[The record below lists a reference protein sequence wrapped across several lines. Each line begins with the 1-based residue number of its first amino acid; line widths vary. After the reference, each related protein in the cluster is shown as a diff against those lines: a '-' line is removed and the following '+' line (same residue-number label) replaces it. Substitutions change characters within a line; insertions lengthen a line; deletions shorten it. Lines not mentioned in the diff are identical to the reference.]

1 MSIACGTRSP
11 VWLSRTEAESLSYR
25 RIREAARP
33 ALALRPGHA
42 AEHIRR
48 DMPDDSSR
56 PSQPTPVEASGL
68 QGARLAARIR
78 QSLYALSAPELAAA
92 QEAMRQ
98 AGARRHLEYFHDGK
112 VEAIRVL
119 PCPIT
124 LLPEQ
129 LVYLHSIARTLHYA
143 LLRLPELYLGDAAVR
158 DIIRLEPAEDEW
170 LRACWTPAVQAR
182 NPVFDRLDCLV
193 DYASP
198 IWKDTL
204 RFVEPNL
211 TGVGGL
217 YLVPAV
223 EEVVDEVVVP
233 LLTGRDRSLRIGR
246 LADARTLLLRELVE
260 HLEIV
265 GRPGGT
271 VCLVEPKYELEG
283 IDEQRRLVEY
293 YGDRHGIRM
302 LHADPSEL
310 RMKGDEVYCGDT
322 RVDLVYRD
330 YGVLDLAELA
340 EGGWDPEPMRRLFR
354 ENRVISSISAELDC
368 KACFELLTD
377 TVVADRYFTEEER
390 QVFRHHVLWTRV
402 VRDRR
407 TALPG
412 GESGD
417 LLEFARRER
426 EWLVLKPSRGYG
438 GEGVLLGQTVTD
450 GEWCAALDAALA
462 DEELWVVQRLA
473 QIPVVEVPT
482 LTAEGTL
489 QPEAFYHVMGFAS
502 TDDAIAILARAS
514 QRQVVN
520 VAQHG
525 GMAAVMLVEER

>member
-1 MSIACGTRSP
+1 MPGDSP
-11 VWLSRTEAESLSYR
+11 
-25 RIREAARP
+25 
-33 ALALRPGHA
+33 
-42 AEHIRR
+42 
-48 DMPDDSSR
+48 R
-56 PSQPTPVEASGL
+56 PSQPTPVETSGL
-68 QGARLAARIR
+68 HGARLAARVR
-78 QSLYALSAPELAAA
+78 QALYHLSASELAATH
-92 QEAMRQ
+92 ERMRE
-98 AGARRHLEYFHDGK
+98 AGATRHLEYFHDGR
-112 VEAIRVL
+112 VEPIRVL

-129 LVYLHSIARTLHYA
+129 QVYLHSVARTLHHA
-143 LLRLPELYLGDAAVR
+143 LLRLPELYLGDPAVHR
-158 DIIRLEPAEDEW
+158 LLRLEPAEDEW

-233 LLTGRDRSLRIGR
+233 LLADRDPGLRITR
-246 LADARTLLLRELVE
+246 LTDARTLLLRELVE
-260 HLEIV
+260 HLELL

-271 VCLVEPKYELEG
+271 ICLVEPKYELEG

-310 RMKGDEVYCGDT
+310 RMKGGEVYCGDCA
-322 RVDLVYRD
+322 VDLVYRD
-330 YGVLDLAELA
+330 YAVLDLAELA
-340 EGGWDPEPMRRLFR
+340 DSGWDPEPMRRLFR
-354 ENRVISSISAELDC
+354 ENRVVSSISAELDC
-368 KACFELLTD
+368 KACFEVLTD
-377 TVVADRYFTEEER
+377 PALSERYYTEEER
-390 QVFRHHVLWTRV
+390 RVFRHHVLWTRV
-402 VRDRR
+402 VGERR
-407 TALPG
+407 TSLPG
-412 GESGD
+412 GESGE

-438 GEGVLLGQTVTD
+438 GDGVLLGQTVGD

-462 DEELWVVQRLA
+462 DEEIWVVQRLA

-482 LTAEGTL
+482 LAPDGTM
-489 QPEAFYHVMGFAS
+489 QPEAFYHVMGLAS
-502 TDDAIAILARAS
+502 SDDGLAVLARAS

-520 VAQHG
+520 VAQRG
-525 GMAAVMLVEER
+525 GMAAVMLIEEA